1 MKFVTAGS
9 ENLYD
14 HMRLLRHFVTTIM
27 NYYLLDDDDDP
38 SFELVGVLESTRS
51 T

>member
-1 MKFVTAGS
+1 MNNHAK
-9 ENLYD
+9 L
-14 HMRLLRHFVTTIM
+14 RRHFVATIM